1 MEMMERNL
9 DEASVKLDK
18 MRKETMCRDKT
29 CESEKICGRSHLLRK
44 RKTEQCKYYNVGMC
58 SKSAEDCPYQHDPAV
73 KLKVW
78 EDKNKEKKSFEKI
91 RKEEKAKLK
100 KSDED
105 VNSQSSNSSQTSG
118 TDNGKGEKDKELN
131 SKKQEVPKKKSLIEK
146 QKLKRL
152 KQKERRAAKGKGKGK
167 SYKGGANKFEDEEDE
182 SDEEMETEEE
192 VKKTKVFQNQGPA
205 YPTGV
210 KAGPESNQPFQNQIP
225 SPSMMHMPP
234 TMTSMTNMQG
244 LHVPMPHFGTQQGPG
259 YSFNHQ
265 EAARSQFQASPNF
278 TQGGLDQSGAQN
290 QQMINA
296 FQAQQMSH
304 FQHAEMLRRELTNVQ
319 NQIQMTQMSA
329 PGSLELRDL
338 SMKENHL
345 RQEMMRRGLIPQ

>member
-1 MEMMERNL
+1 
-9 DEASVKLDK
+9 
-18 MRKETMCRDKT
+18 
-29 CESEKICGRSHLLRK
+29 
-44 RKTEQCKYYNVGMC
+44 MC

-78 EDKNKEKKSFEKI
+78 EDKNKEKKSFETI

-131 SKKQEVPKKKSLIEK
+131 SKKQEILKKKSLIEK

-152 KQKERRAAKGKGKGK
+152 KQKERRDAKGKGKGK

-210 KAGPESNQPFQNQIP
+210 KAGPESNQPFQNQMP

-234 TMTSMTNMQG
+234 NMTSMTNMQG

-265 EAARSQFQASPNF
+265 EAARSQFQANPNF
-278 TQGGLDQSGAQN
+278 TQGGMDQSGAQN

-296 FQAQQMSH
+296 FQAQQMSN

-338 SMKENHL
+338 SMKETHL
-345 RQEMMRRGLIPQ
+345 RQEMMRRGLIQQ